1 VIIYKQVSFAKDRP
15 VGYDRDGLIMVP
27 RKSNDFFRQA
37 EALRTELKK
46 TGAVFEM
53 AESGGPITNMWSGNG
68 GFDWQGKDPNFLA
81 DFNTLSVSLAFGRTV
96 GWEFIDGRDFSEDII
111 SDSSGF
117 VINEAAAKYMKID
130 DPVGKVVHWK
140 NSAYNV
146 DKDFRILGV
155 IKDMVMESP
164 FEPVEPAVY
173 FVEGYHGWFVIKL
186 NPEKQAQE
194 SLAKVE
200 DVFKKL
206 IPAAPFDYVFVDED
220 FARKFQ
226 AEERVSTLTAIFGT
240 LAVVISCLG
249 LFGLASF
256 VSEQRTK
263 EIGIRKVVGA
273 SVLGLWKLL
282 TRDFVLLTLIG
293 CVIAIPVS
301 YLSLQS
307 WLSQYTYQTEMSLW
321 IFIGVSLAAVL
332 VTLLTVSYQ
341 SIKAA
346 LANPVKSLRTE

>member
-1 VIIYKQVSFAKDRP
+1 
-15 VGYDRDGLIMVP
+15 
-27 RKSNDFFRQA
+27 
-37 EALRTELKK
+37 LR
-46 TGAVFEM
+46 
-53 AESGGPITNMWSGNG
+53 
-68 GFDWQGKDPNFLA
+68 
-81 DFNTLSVSLAFGRTV
+81 R
-96 GWEFIDGRDFSEDII
+96 
-111 SDSSGF
+111 
-117 VINEAAAKYMKID
+117 
-130 DPVGKVVHWK
+130 
-140 NSAYNV
+140 
-146 DKDFRILGV
+146 
-155 IKDMVMESP
+155 
-164 FEPVEPAVY
+164 EPAR
-173 FVEGYHGWFVIKL
+173 GYHGWFVIKL
-186 NPEKQAQE
+186 DPEKLAQE